1 MKKPIKNLINK
12 NDLIKR
18 IVKSENIINSK
29 SKFNNKITQ
38 NLVSIIY
45 DEIENQLMNIL
56 SDLDETNTEDNS
68 VTVKLFDGIS
78 FTSYVK
84 PPINYI
90 PHFMK
95 NKPESIDDM
104 KFERKVEIKANVT
117 RYCKEKATE
126 KFEMNNAK

>member
-38 NLVSIIY
+38 NLVNIIY

-68 VTVKLFDGIS
+68 VTVKLFDGIII
-78 FTSYVK
+78 Y
-84 PPINYI
+84 
-90 PHFMK
+90 
-95 NKPESIDDM
+95 
-104 KFERKVEIKANVT
+104 
-117 RYCKEKATE
+117 
-126 KFEMNNAK
+126 

>member
-45 DEIENQLMNIL
+45 DEIEKQLMNIL
-56 SDLDETNTEDNS
+56 YD
-68 VTVKLFDGIS
+68 
-78 FTSYVK
+78 
-84 PPINYI
+84 
-90 PHFMK
+90 
-95 NKPESIDDM
+95 
-104 KFERKVEIKANVT
+104 
-117 RYCKEKATE
+117 
-126 KFEMNNAK
+126 

>member
-29 SKFNNKITQ
+29 TKFNNKITQ

-68 VTVKLFDGIS
+68 VTVKLFDGIIIL
-78 FTSYVK
+78 SYK
-84 PPINYI
+84 S
-90 PHFMK
+90 
-95 NKPESIDDM
+95 SIGGLL
-104 KFERKVEIKANVT
+104 FI
-117 RYCKEKATE
+117 
-126 KFEMNNAK
+126 

>member
-38 NLVSIIY
+38 NLVNIIY

-56 SDLDETNTEDNS
+56 SDLDETHTEDNS
-68 VTVKLFDGIS
+68 VTV
-78 FTSYVK
+78 
-84 PPINYI
+84 
-90 PHFMK
+90 
-95 NKPESIDDM
+95 
-104 KFERKVEIKANVT
+104 
-117 RYCKEKATE
+117 
-126 KFEMNNAK
+126 

>member
-38 NLVSIIY
+38 NLVSTIY

-56 SDLDETNTEDNS
+56 SDLDETNTEDN
-68 VTVKLFDGIS
+68 
-78 FTSYVK
+78 
-84 PPINYI
+84 
-90 PHFMK
+90 
-95 NKPESIDDM
+95 
-104 KFERKVEIKANVT
+104 
-117 RYCKEKATE
+117 
-126 KFEMNNAK
+126 

>member
-56 SDLDETNTEDNS
+56 SDLDETHTEDNS
-68 VTVKLFDGIS
+68 VTV
-78 FTSYVK
+78 
-84 PPINYI
+84 
-90 PHFMK
+90 
-95 NKPESIDDM
+95 
-104 KFERKVEIKANVT
+104 
-117 RYCKEKATE
+117 
-126 KFEMNNAK
+126 